1 MATRLP
7 DGSVVVRT
15 PGTRAYPASG
25 SGATK
30 VRTPSQ
36 AAGGGPGARTGSAV
50 RAPQPGRTAASKDAY
65 H

>member
-15 PGTRAYPASG
+15 PGTRAYPTGGA
-25 SGATK
+25 GATR

-36 AAGGGPGARTGSAV
+36 AAGGGSGTRRGGAV
-50 RAPQPGRTAASKDAY
+50 RAPQPGRTAVPKNAY
-65 H
+65 R